1 MLIYWAFF
9 LVIAAGALLDRAEAS
24 QRRSLP
30 FLLLAVAPT
39 TLLIGLRWQI
49 GPDWANYLDQFNYS
63 RLFSFAQG
71 ASHGDPGYFVLN
83 WLMHRFDAPF
93 WVLNF
98 ICGTIFV
105 AGLTAFCRRQPNP
118 WLAFL
123 VAFPYL
129 VLVVAMSG
137 NRQSVALGFMFFA
150 FNAFEER
157 RLNRFA
163 VMTAVAALFHSSVFL
178 MVPLCLL
185 SYTRSG
191 LQRII
196 LLLIAVALAYYFFQE
211 SFGTYARRYS
221 MEKIQST
228 GVVYRLAMNGLA
240 AVLFLFF
247 QRRFGLDE
255 HQTRLWRNISG
266 ATLALILLVLVV
278 PSSTAVDRFLLYLF
292 PLQFL
297 VLSRLP
303 KLLSGERG
311 GEGQLTLAVI
321 GYAASVQAIFLLFGT
336 YASSYIP
343 YQSIFQR

>member
-1 MLIYWAFF
+1 
-9 LVIAAGALLDRAEAS
+9 
-24 QRRSLP
+24 
-30 FLLLAVAPT
+30 
-39 TLLIGLRWQI
+39 
-49 GPDWANYLDQFNYS
+49 
-63 RLFSFAQG
+63 
-71 ASHGDPGYFVLN
+71 
-83 WLMHRFDAPF
+83 
-93 WVLNF
+93 
-98 ICGTIFV
+98 
-105 AGLTAFCRRQPNP
+105 
-118 WLAFL
+118 
-123 VAFPYL
+123 
-129 VLVVAMSG
+129 
-137 NRQSVALGFMFFA
+137 
-150 FNAFEER
+150 
-157 RLNRFA
+157 
-163 VMTAVAALFHSSVFL
+163 

-185 SYTRSG
+185 SFTRSG
-191 LQRII
+191 LQRAV
-196 LLLIAVALAYYFFQE
+196 LLLIAAALAYYFFQE
-211 SFGTYARRYS
+211 SFSIYARRYS

-247 QRRFGLDE
+247 QRRFDLDE

-303 KLLSGERG
+303 KLLSGGRG

>member
-1 MLIYWAFF
+1 MLVYWTIF
-9 LVIAAGALLDRAEAS
+9 LVIAGGALLHREEAS
-24 QRRSLP
+24 RRTQLP
-30 FLLLAVAPT
+30 FLLLAAVPT
-39 TLLIGLRWQI
+39 TLMIGLRWEI

-63 RLFSFAQG
+63 RLYSFTQG
-71 ASHGDPGYFVLN
+71 VTHGDPGYFGLN
-83 WLMHRFDAPF
+83 WLMHRLDAPF

-150 FNAFEER
+150 LNAFEER
-157 RLNRFA
+157 RLNQFV
-163 VMTAVAALFHSSVFL
+163 VMTIVAALFHSSVFL

-191 LQRII
+191 LQRFI

-211 SFGTYARRYS
+211 SFSIYARRYS

-240 AVLFLFF
+240 AILFLFF
-247 QRRFGLDE
+247 QRWFGLDE

-266 ATLALILLVLVV
+266 ATLVLILLVFVV

-311 GEGQLTLAVI
+311 GEGQQTLAVV